1 MRVPLTVRDF
11 IDRASLV
18 YGDRIGLVDE
28 PDQPAPSWGAITYR
42 ELARRVRA
50 FAAGLDALGIA
61 PGERV
66 AIVSHNSARWIAAL
80 YGTCTSGRIL
90 VPINFRLHPHEVE
103 YIVRHSGARV
113 LLVDPEIDAS
123 LSAVTAEHRFV
134 LGAAS
139 DEVLFR
145 HDREPVVLPI
155 EEDLTATINYTS
167 GTTARPKGV
176 QLTHRNLWLNATTF
190 GWHIGISDRDRF
202 LHVVPTFHCNGWGMP
217 FALAAMGATQVILR
231 KVSGPE
237 ILRRIE
243 AHGITLLGGAPAVV
257 NAVLDAAKAYERVP
271 GAKTTRILVA
281 GAPPPTRTIER
292 VETELGWELIQLYGL
307 TETSPLITINRHR
320 AEYDALS
327 PAERAVKLGRA
338 GAPVIGSRV
347 EVDAQGEVLARAN
360 VVMAG
365 YWDDPGATDAAIVDG
380 WFHTGDGGVM
390 DDEGYVSIS
399 DRKKDVIITGGE
411 NVSSIEVEDCLQ
423 SHPAVAEAA
432 VIGVPDEKWGE
443 TVKALVVLRPG
454 AVLGIGDLAAHCRA
468 SLAHYKC
475 PTSIELRTELA
486 RTATGKLQKFVLRA
500 PYWEGRTRQVN

>member
-11 IDRASLV
+11 LDRAAMV
-18 YGDRIGLVDE
+18 YGDRIGIVDE
-28 PDQPAPSWGAITYR
+28 PDQPAASWGAITYR
-42 ELARRVRA
+42 ELARRARA
-50 FAAGLDALGIA
+50 FAAGLDALGIL

-66 AIVSHNSARWIAAL
+66 AIVAHNSARWIAAL
-80 YGTCTSGRIL
+80 YGTCTSGRVL
-90 VPINFRLHPHEVE
+90 VPINFRLQAHEVE

-113 LLVDPEIDAS
+113 LLVDPEIDAP
-123 LSAVTAEHRFV
+123 LAAVTAEHRFV
-134 LGAAS
+134 LGEAS
-139 DEVLFR
+139 DAILFR
-145 HDREPVVLPI
+145 YDEEPRLVPI
-155 EEDLTATINYTS
+155 EEDATATLNYTS

-176 QLTHRNLWLNATTF
+176 QLTHRNLWINATTF
-190 GWHIGISDRDRF
+190 GWHVGISDRDRF

-217 FALAAMGATQVILR
+217 FALPAMGGTQVILR
-231 KVSGPE
+231 KVSGAE
-237 ILRRIE
+237 ILRRVE

-257 NAVLDAAKAYERVP
+257 NAVLDAAKGLDPVP
-271 GAKTTRILVA
+271 GHGTTRILVA

-307 TETSPLITINRHR
+307 TETSPLITINRRR
-320 AEYDALS
+320 AEYDALT
-327 PAERAVKLGRA
+327 PAERATKLGRA

-347 EVDAQGEVLARAN
+347 AVDAQGEVLSRAN

-380 WFHTGDGGVM
+380 WFHTGDGGEL
-390 DDEGYVSIS
+390 DDEGYLSIS

-411 NVSSIEVEDCLQ
+411 NVSSIEVENCLQ
-423 SHPAVAEAA
+423 SHAGVAEAA

-454 AVLGIGDLAAHCRA
+454 VTADEAMLVAHCREQ
-468 SLAHYKC
+468 LAHYKC

-500 PYWEGRTRQVN
+500 PYWQGRARQVS